1 MIPLLI
7 RWTLACNYQAW
18 WGSLDERERERE
30 REYIC
35 VCRNVH
41 QAGYHLFVLPLPPF
55 VPRQRGIDS
64 Y

>member
-7 RWTLACNYQAW
+7 RWTLACNYPGLVGREQAW
-18 WGSLDERERERE
+18 TRERNTRQD
-30 REYIC
+30 IIS
-35 VCRNVH
+35 V
-41 QAGYHLFVLPLPPF
+41 PLPFSPS

>member
-18 WGSLDERERERE
+18 GSLDEGERERE
-30 REYIC
+30 SVGMYTKQDIISS
-35 VCRNVH
+35 
-41 QAGYHLFVLPLPPF
+41 FPPLPPF